1 MHHGI
6 KMMLLGIFLAAAS
19 CWCLLLHGSSTSF
32 DLFAAAGAVI
42 LPLAA
47 IICFIAGF
55 ATDRPKEPNEY
66 PDVPQDEEDK
76 E

>member
-1 MHHGI
+1 MHHSI

-19 CWCLLLHGSSTSF
+19 CWFLIVGSGNTVF
-32 DLFAAAGAVI
+32 LAIGFYI

-47 IICFIAGF
+47 ILCFIAGF
-55 ATDRPKEPNEY
+55 TADRPKESNEY